1 VLTDLLC
8 GKPLSARLASMNAR
22 VDHVLDEV
30 LALTADERS
39 AVAAALLD
47 SLEDADTASISDAWR
62 EEVKRR
68 RNELRSGVVRALPWS
83 EVKQRLSTL

>member
-1 VLTDLLC
+1 
-8 GKPLSARLASMNAR
+8 MNAR

-30 LALTADERS
+30 LALPADERS

>member
-1 VLTDLLC
+1 
-8 GKPLSARLASMNAR
+8 

-30 LALTADERS
+30 LALTADEHS

>member
-1 VLTDLLC
+1 
-8 GKPLSARLASMNAR
+8 MNAR

-83 EVKQRLSTL
+83 EVKQRLSTR